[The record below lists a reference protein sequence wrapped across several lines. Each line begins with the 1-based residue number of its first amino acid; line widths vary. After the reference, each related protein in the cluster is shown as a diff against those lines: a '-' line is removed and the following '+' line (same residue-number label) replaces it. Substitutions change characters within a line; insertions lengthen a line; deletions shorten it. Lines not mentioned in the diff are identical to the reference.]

1 MTTAQTS
8 RPSMLTALAP
18 ILLLVALLAADVIA
32 FGEDSSYGSNQV
44 ALLIASGATVAIGMF
59 RGMGWADFESRIK
72 DTLGDAIGAILI
84 LLLIGALAGTWL
96 VSGIIP
102 TLIDVG
108 LDVLSKDI
116 FLPAACILCAA
127 VSLATGS
134 SWGTVGTVGVALI
147 GIGQALGLSEGWT
160 AGAII
165 SGAYF
170 GDKLSPLSDTTNL
183 APTVAG
189 TDLFTHIR
197 FMLWTTVPS
206 ILIAL
211 VVFTIAGIG
220 AEGPADMG
228 GAALLQDV
236 LAQHFNLHWGL
247 FLVPVGVIVL
257 IARKV
262 PPVPALFL
270 GVLGGALA
278 ALVAQPDLLRTLG
291 TDAIGPAL
299 GLGDT
304 YLGTAFGTLMKAAA
318 LDTAIETGNPVVNDL
333 LTAGGMAGMLNTV
346 WLIICAL
353 TFGAVMG
360 AAGFLER
367 ITAGILT
374 AVRGTFSL
382 VFGTA
387 FSSVVFNVIAADQ
400 YIAIVV
406 PGRMFREAY
415 AQRGM
420 APQLLSRTLE
430 DAGTVTSVLIPW
442 NTCGVAQSGVLG
454 VGVLAFAPYCVF
466 NYVSPLMTLLVA
478 ALGFKIPPAS
488 PVEAADSADLGT
500 H

>member
-1 MTTAQTS
+1 MKHTA
-8 RPSMLTALAP
+8 RPPMFVAITP

-44 ALLIASGATVAIGMF
+44 ALLIASGATVALGMAKGIG
-59 RGMGWADFESRIK
+59 WTEFESRIK

-211 VVFTIAGIG
+211 IVFTVAGVG
-220 AEGPADMG
+220 AEGPADME
-228 GAALLQDV
+228 GAAVLQDV
-236 LAQHFNLHWGL
+236 LSQHFNLHWGL
-247 FLVPVGVIVL
+247 FLVPIGVIVL

-262 PPVPALFL
+262 SPVPALFL

-278 ALVAQPDLLRTLG
+278 ALIAQPDLIRTLG

-299 GLGDT
+299 GIGDT
-304 YLGTAFGTLMKAAA
+304 YLGTAFSTLMSAAA
-318 LDTAIETGNPVVNDL
+318 LATAAMATVA
-333 LTAGGMAGMLNTV
+333 TA
-346 WLIICAL
+346 
-353 TFGAVMG
+353 AVE
-360 AAGFLER
+360 GFL
-367 ITAGILT
+367 
-374 AVRGTFSL
+374 
-382 VFGTA
+382 
-387 FSSVVFNVIAADQ
+387 
-400 YIAIVV
+400 
-406 PGRMFREAY
+406 
-415 AQRGM
+415 
-420 APQLLSRTLE
+420 QLE
-430 DAGTVTSVLIPW
+430 
-442 NTCGVAQSGVLG
+442 G
-454 VGVLAFAPYCVF
+454 VGCGKQF
-466 NYVSPLMTLLVA
+466 
-478 ALGFKIPPAS
+478 
-488 PVEAADSADLGT
+488 
-500 H
+500 

>member
-1 MTTAQTS
+1 MSHSPTPKS
-8 RPSMLTALAP
+8 SSLGIALLP
-18 ILLLVALLAADVIA
+18 IACLVLLLAADVIA

-44 ALLIASGATVAIGMF
+44 ALLIASGITVGLGMW
-59 RGMGWADFESRIK
+59 RGLKWSHFESQIK
-72 DTLGDAIGAILI
+72 DTLGDAVGAILI

-206 ILIAL
+206 ITVAL
-211 VVFTIAGIG
+211 VVFTFAGLG
-220 AEGPADMG
+220 AEGTADLG
-228 GAALLQDV
+228 GAQALQSE
-236 LAQHFNLHWGL
+236 LALHFNLHWAL
-247 FLVPVGVIVL
+247 FLVPVAVIVL

-262 PPVPALFL
+262 SPVPALFL

-278 ALVAQPDLLRTLG
+278 AAIAQPDLILRLG
-291 TDAIGPAL
+291 TDSIGPAL
-299 GLGDT
+299 GLGET
-304 YLGTAFGTLMKAAA
+304 YLGAAFAALMNAAA
-318 LDTAIETGNPVVNDL
+318 LETTIETGNPVVNDL
-333 LTAGGMAGMLNTV
+333 LTSGGMAGMLNTV

-367 ITAGILT
+367 ITTAILS
-374 AVRGTFSL
+374 AVQGTFSL

-415 AQRGM
+415 AERGA

-466 NYVSPLMTLLVA
+466 NYVSPIMTLIVA
-478 ALGFKIPPAS
+478 AIGFKIPALEQKELTQTETS
-488 PVEAADSADLGT
+488 
-500 H
+500 

>member
-1 MTTAQTS
+1 MKAHSEQ
-8 RPSMLTALAP
+8 RPGLGIALLP
-18 ILLLVALLAADVIA
+18 IVLLVALLAADVLA

-44 ALLIASGATVAIGMF
+44 ALLIASGVTVALGMT
-59 RGMGWADFESRIK
+59 RGIGWATFETRIK
-72 DTLGDAIGAILI
+72 ETLGDAIGAILI

-134 SWGTVGTVGVALI
+134 SWGTVGTVGVALV
-147 GIGQALGLSEGWT
+147 GIGGALGLSEGWT

-211 VVFTIAGIG
+211 VVFTLAGIG
-220 AEGPADMG
+220 AEGPADMA
-228 GAALLQDV
+228 GAAVLQEV
-236 LAQHFNLHWGL
+236 LAQQFQLHWAL

-270 GVLGGALA
+270 GVLGGAFA
-278 ALVAQPDLLRTLG
+278 AVLAQPDLIRSLG
-291 TDAIGPAL
+291 SDAIGPAL
-299 GLGDT
+299 GLGET
-304 YLGTAFGTLMKAAA
+304 YLGTAFSTLMTSAA
-318 LDTAIETGNPVVNDL
+318 LSTAIETGNPVVNDL

-353 TFGAVMG
+353 TFGAAMG

-367 ITAGILT
+367 ITAAILT
-374 AVRGTFSL
+374 AVKGTFSL

-415 AQRGM
+415 AERGVP
-420 APQLLSRTLE
+420 PQVLSRTLE

-454 VGVLAFAPYCVF
+454 VSVLAFAPYCVF
-466 NYVSPLMTLLVA
+466 NWVSPLMTLLVA
-478 ALGFKIPPAS
+478 ALGFKIPPAAPS
-488 PVEAADSADLGT
+488 EEDSAGVET
-500 H
+500 R

>member
-1 MTTAQTS
+1 MSHSPTPK
-8 RPSMLTALAP
+8 PSSLGIALLP
-18 ILLLVALLAADVIA
+18 IACLVLLLAADVIA

-44 ALLIASGATVAIGMF
+44 ALLIASGITVALGMW
-59 RGMGWADFESRIK
+59 RGLKWSHFESQIK
-72 DTLGDAIGAILI
+72 DTLGDAVGAILI

-206 ILIAL
+206 ITVALI
-211 VVFTIAGIG
+211 VFTFAGLG
-220 AEGPADMG
+220 AEGTADLG
-228 GAALLQDV
+228 GAQALQSE
-236 LAQHFNLHWGL
+236 LALHFNLHWAL
-247 FLVPVGVIVL
+247 FLVPVAVIVL

-262 PPVPALFL
+262 SPVPALFL

-278 ALVAQPDLLRTLG
+278 AAIAQPDLILRLG
-291 TDAIGPAL
+291 TDSIGPAL
-299 GLGDT
+299 GLGET
-304 YLGTAFGTLMKAAA
+304 YLGAAFAALMNAAA
-318 LDTAIETGNPVVNDL
+318 LETAIETGNPVVNDL
-333 LTAGGMAGMLNTV
+333 LTSGGMAGMLNTV

-367 ITAGILT
+367 ITTAILS
-374 AVRGTFSL
+374 AVQGTFSL

-415 AQRGM
+415 AERGA

-466 NYVSPLMTLLVA
+466 NYVSPIMTLIVA
-478 ALGFKIPPAS
+478 AIGFKIPALEQKELTQTETS
-488 PVEAADSADLGT
+488 
-500 H
+500 

>member
-1 MTTAQTS
+1 MSHSPTPKSSSLAI
-8 RPSMLTALAP
+8 ALLP
-18 ILLLVALLAADVIA
+18 IACLVLLLAADVIA

-44 ALLIASGATVAIGMF
+44 ALLIASGITVALGMW
-59 RGMGWADFESRIK
+59 RGLKWSHFESQIK
-72 DTLGDAIGAILI
+72 DTLGDAVGAILI

-206 ILIAL
+206 ITVAL
-211 VVFTIAGIG
+211 VVFTFAGLG
-220 AEGPADMG
+220 AEGTADLG
-228 GAALLQDV
+228 GAQALQSE
-236 LAQHFNLHWGL
+236 LALHFNIHWAL
-247 FLVPVGVIVL
+247 FLVPVAVIVL

-262 PPVPALFL
+262 SPVPALFL
-270 GVLGGALA
+270 GVIGGALA
-278 ALVAQPDLLRTLG
+278 AAIAQPDLILRLG
-291 TDAIGPAL
+291 TDSIGPAL
-299 GLGDT
+299 GLGET
-304 YLGTAFGTLMKAAA
+304 YLGAAFAALMNAAA
-318 LDTAIETGNPVVNDL
+318 LETAIETGNPVVNDL
-333 LTAGGMAGMLNTV
+333 LTSGGMAGMLNTV

-367 ITAGILT
+367 ITTAILS
-374 AVRGTFSL
+374 AVQGTFSL

-415 AQRGM
+415 AERGA

-466 NYVSPLMTLLVA
+466 NYVSPIMTLIVA
-478 ALGFKIPPAS
+478 AIGFKIPALEQKELTQTETS
-488 PVEAADSADLGT
+488 
-500 H
+500 